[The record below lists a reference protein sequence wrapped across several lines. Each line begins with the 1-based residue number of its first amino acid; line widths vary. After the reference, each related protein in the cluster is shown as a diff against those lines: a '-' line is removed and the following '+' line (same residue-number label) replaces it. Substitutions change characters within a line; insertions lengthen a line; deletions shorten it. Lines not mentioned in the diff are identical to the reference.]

1 MVTYTISLSGV
12 AQIYGIES
20 IIIYN
25 ALLLKKKV
33 VVYAP
38 RLDTLLDFCRYD
50 GIEIH
55 CFTVGYVC
63 VLFRVLPQFVWH
75 RQNWNIVYPNMSI
88 DEFELEGLQGHGT
101 YVAGFTDPAVEA
113 RTDLYDLFV
122 NG

>member
-1 MVTYTISLSGV
+1 M
-12 AQIYGIES
+12 YGIES

-38 RLDTLLDFCRYD
+38 RLDTLLDFCRYKNKRD
-50 GIEIH
+50 LLFH
-55 CFTVGYVC
+55 YGYAAP
-63 VLFRVLPQFVWH
+63 FRTLPQFVWH
-75 RQNWNIVYPNMSI
+75 RQNWNIVYPNMST